1 MLPIVIIAGGVAS
14 RLEPYSG
21 EMHKCFM
28 ELEPSVTILDF
39 ILNRIGARGGINSP
53 RVLAVI
59 RPQFQKAFEERL
71 RGKAELIE
79 TDVEEFGNLYSV
91 SSAMKHLD
99 AGSFL
104 LLMSDHIFERSILDK
119 ILSIH
124 SEAAFTVCL
133 DRKPSRAE
141 AKEGLKLALRG
152 RAVVYAD
159 KTLSPRHGI
168 DTGIILCRENS
179 RPYIEKAIDDLG
191 FKARIADA
199 LNLAAAEGKVDY
211 VDVTGKLWKDVDTPE
226 DLIEA
231 RKVYWQI
238 LRKELVKPEDGLVSK
253 YVNRPISTR
262 ISIMAYRNGLR
273 IEPFAITLLSFTLG
287 LVASLLLALRV
298 FIFGGLLVQ
307 LASLIDG
314 VDGELAR
321 LYHKAT
327 PWGGYVDSVLDRISD
342 VAIVAGLTLASP
354 TVDTLTV
361 LLAVLAASN
370 VVFVSYVT
378 HNLGRLGV
386 GTEKL
391 RKVPATR
398 DARLFVV
405 FVASLLSLPTIALWY
420 LALAPILYLSCSIV
434 LAYKMRSEEVQLEGV
449 RREPIPEILIEK
461 EEITKGIESLVS
473 NTIKLGLALIVV
485 WMITPVVSGITL
497 FDLDGLVLSSDHLL
511 STLNL
516 IVIIYFGYRVLQAL
530 RTIFDITTKR
540 LVGIV
545 GITESTIKHLLVDCL
560 YIVLAALLWVFLPP
574 QFKLVPYMGE
584 LASRLASL
592 TIFVFFLLV
601 LYDLAKLLYRTF
613 GDLYKEMV
621 AKIARRLREGS
632 R

>member
-21 EMHKCFM
+21 EMHKCLM

-91 SSAMKHLD
+91 SLAMKHLD

-119 ILSIH
+119 ILTIH

-141 AKEGLKLALRG
+141 AKEGLKLALG
-152 RAVVYAD
+152 GGAVVHAD

-253 YVNRPISTR
+253 YINRPISTR

-273 IEPFAITLLSFTLG
+273 IEPLAVTLLSFALG

-405 FVASLLSLPTIALWY
+405 FVASLLSLPMIALWY
-420 LALAPILYLSCSIV
+420 LALAPMLYLSYSIV

-449 RREPIPEILIEK
+449 RRKPIPEILIEK
-461 EEITKGIESLVS
+461 KEITKGIESLVS

-511 STLNL
+511 STSNL
-516 IVIIYFGYRVLQAL
+516 IVIIYFGYRVLLAL

-540 LVGIV
+540 LVGVV

-560 YIVLAALLWVFLPP
+560 YIVLAAILWVYFPSQLKP
-574 QFKLVPYMGE
+574 VPYMGE
-584 LASRLASL
+584 LASRLASF

-613 GDLYKEMV
+613 GDFYKEIV
-621 AKIARRLREGS
+621 EKIAKRLQEGS
-632 R
+632 H

>member
-1 MLPIVIIAGGVAS
+1 MLPIVIVAGGMAS
-14 RLEPYSG
+14 RLEPYSA
-21 EMHKCFM
+21 EMHKCLM
-28 ELEPSVTILDF
+28 ELEPNVTILDF
-39 ILNRIGARGGINSP
+39 ILDRIGRIKPP

-59 RPQFQKAFEERL
+59 RPQFRKAFEERL
-71 RGKAELIE
+71 REKAELVE

-91 SSAMKHLD
+91 SLAVKHLD

-104 LLMSDHIFERSILDK
+104 LLMSDHIFERSILGK
-119 ILSIH
+119 ILSIQ

-141 AKEGLKLALRG
+141 AKEGLKLALG
-152 RAVVYAD
+152 EGAVVHAD

-168 DTGIILCRENS
+168 DTGIILCRETS

-191 FKARIADA
+191 FKAKIADA
-199 LNLAAAEGKVDY
+199 LNRAAAEGEVDY

-253 YVNRPISTR
+253 YINRPISTR
-262 ISIMAYRNGLR
+262 ISIMAYRNGLK
-273 IEPFAITLLSFTLG
+273 IEPLAITLLSFSLG
-287 LVASLLLALRV
+287 LVASFLLGLRV

-327 PWGGYVDSVLDRISD
+327 LWGGYVDSVLDRISD

-354 TVDTLTV
+354 TADTLTAM
-361 LLAVLAASN
+361 LAVLAASN

-386 GTEKL
+386 STEQL

-405 FVASLLSLPTIALWY
+405 FVASLFSLPIIALWY
-420 LALAPILYLSCSIV
+420 LALAPIVYLSCSIV
-434 LAYKMRSEEVQLEGV
+434 LAYKMRSEKVQFERV
-449 RREPIPEILIEK
+449 RREPIPEVLIEK
-461 EEITKGIESLVS
+461 KEITKGIESLVS
-473 NTIKLGLALIVV
+473 NTIKLGLALIIVL
-485 WMITPVVSGITL
+485 MITPVVSGITV
-497 FDLDGLVLSSDHLL
+497 FDLDGLVLSSDNLL

-516 IVIIYFGYRVLQAL
+516 ILIVYFGYRILQAL

-540 LVGIV
+540 LVGVI

-560 YIVLAALLWVFLPP
+560 YMVLAALLWVFLPP
-574 QFKLVPYMGE
+574 QLKLVPYMGE

-613 GDLYKEMV
+613 GDLYKETV
-621 AKIARRLREGS
+621 AKLARRLREGS
-632 R
+632 H

>member
-21 EMHKCFM
+21 EMHKCLM
-28 ELEPSVTILDF
+28 ELEPNVTILDF
-39 ILNRIGARGGINSP
+39 ILDRIGGINSP

-59 RPQFQKAFEERL
+59 RPQFEKAFEEKL
-71 RGKAELIE
+71 RGKAELVE
-79 TDVEEFGNLYSV
+79 TEVEEFGNLYSV
-91 SSAMKHLD
+91 SLAMNHLD

-104 LLMSDHIFERSILDK
+104 LLMSDHIFERSILGK
-119 ILSIH
+119 ILSIQ

-141 AKEGLKLALRG
+141 AKEGLKLALG
-152 RAVVYAD
+152 GGAVVYAD
-159 KTLSPRHGI
+159 KTLSPQYGI
-168 DTGIILCRENS
+168 DTGIILCRETS
-179 RPYIEKAIDDLG
+179 RPYIEKAIDGLG

-226 DLIEA
+226 DLVEA

-253 YVNRPISTR
+253 YINRPISTR
-262 ISIMAYRNGLR
+262 ISILTYRNGLK
-273 IEPFAITLLSFTLG
+273 IEPLAITLLSFSLG
-287 LVASLLLALRV
+287 LVASFLLGLRV
-298 FIFGGLLVQ
+298 FILGGLLVQ

-327 PWGGYVDSVLDRISD
+327 PWGGYIDSVLDRISD

-354 TVDTLTV
+354 TADTLTA

-386 GTEKL
+386 STEQL

-405 FVASLLSLPTIALWY
+405 FVASLLSLPMIALCY

-434 LAYKMRSEEVQLEGV
+434 LAYKMRSEKVQFERV

-461 EEITKGIESLVS
+461 KETTKGIESLVS

-485 WMITPVVSGITL
+485 FMITPVVSGITL

-516 IVIIYFGYRVLQAL
+516 IVIIYFGYRILQAL

-540 LVGIV
+540 LVGVV
-545 GITESTIKHLLVDCL
+545 GITESTIKHMLVDCL
-560 YIVLAALLWVFLPP
+560 YMVLAALLWVFLPP
-574 QFKLVPYMGE
+574 QLKLVPYMGE

-601 LYDLAKLLYRTF
+601 LYDLTKLLYRTF

-632 R
+632 H

>member
-21 EMHKCFM
+21 EMHKCLM
-28 ELEPSVTILDF
+28 ELEPNVTILDF
-39 ILNRIGARGGINSP
+39 ILDRIGARGGINSP

-59 RPQFQKAFEERL
+59 RPQFKEVFEERL

-91 SSAMKHLD
+91 SLAMRHLD

-104 LLMSDHIFERSILDK
+104 LLMSDHIFERSILAK
-119 ILSIH
+119 ILSIQ

-141 AKEGLKLALRG
+141 AKEGLKLALGGGAIVR
-152 RAVVYAD
+152 AD

-168 DTGIILCRENS
+168 DTGIILCRENA
-179 RPYIEKAIDDLG
+179 RPYIEKAIGDLG
-191 FKARIADA
+191 SKARIADV

-231 RKVYWQI
+231 RKVYWQV

-253 YVNRPISTR
+253 YINRPMSTR
-262 ISIMAYRNGLR
+262 ISIMAYRKGLK
-273 IEPFAITLLSFTLG
+273 IEPLAVTLLSFALG
-287 LVASLLLALRV
+287 LVGSILLVLRV
-298 FIFGGLLVQ
+298 FIFGGLFVQ

-327 PWGGYVDSVLDRISD
+327 SWGGYVDSVLDRISD
-342 VAIVAGLTLASP
+342 VVIVAGLTLASP

-370 VVFVSYVT
+370 VVFVSYLT

-386 GTEKL
+386 DTEKL

-405 FVASLLSLPTIALWY
+405 FVASLVSLPIIALWY
-420 LALAPILYLSCSIV
+420 LALAPIVYLSYSMV
-434 LAYKMRSEEVQLEGV
+434 LAYKMRSEKTQLERV
-449 RREPIPEILIEK
+449 KREPVPEILIEK
-461 EEITKGIESLVS
+461 KEITKGIESLVS
-473 NTIKLGLALIVV
+473 NTTKLGLALFVV
-485 WMITPVVSGITL
+485 LMITPVVSGITL
-497 FDLDGLVLSSDHLL
+497 FDLDGLALSSDHLL

-516 IVIIYFGYRVLQAL
+516 IVIICFGYRILLAL
-530 RTIFDITTKR
+530 RIVIDITTKR

-545 GITESTIKHLLVDCL
+545 GVTESTIKHMLADCL

-574 QFKLVPYMGE
+574 QLKLVPYMGE

-592 TIFVFFLLV
+592 TILVFFLLV

-613 GDLYKEMV
+613 GGLYKEMI
-621 AKIARRLREGS
+621 AKIARRL
-632 R
+632 